1 MTKMLTTINS
11 KGKEIPVIDSREVAK
26 MLDKEHKEILQYLE
40 GRYDKNGKEKVTSI
54 IKVLLSEHLHL
65 ADYYIESEY
74 KDASGK
80 NNKCYLCTKMGC
92 ELLGNKMKGEKG
104 ILFSARYVERFN
116 QMEEAL
122 RGQIQKLDSY
132 MIKNPIDRAK
142 RWIEEYQ
149 EKVALLEENKI
160 NKPKAN
166 YYDKVLNTK
175 GTMTTTQVAKG
186 FGMTA
191 QTLNTYLFN
200 KKVQFKQGEMWMPYK
215 EYDGKGYTDV
225 RTFLLDDNTTKH
237 YLVWTEKGRKMIYDL
252 LVEDKLI

>member
-1 MTKMLTTINS
+1 MSEMLTVIAN
-11 KGKEIPVIDSREVAK
+11 GKKVPVIDSREVAEMMSITHPELLK
-26 MLDKEHKEILQYLE
+26 RIEGTKDGKYKGYIPTLE
-40 GRYDKNGKEKVTSI
+40 KGNFTSQNFF
-54 IKVLLSEHLHL
+54 
-65 ADYYIESEY
+65 IESTYQGARRQE
-74 KDASGK
+74 
-80 NNKCYLCTKMGC
+80 KCYLCTKQGC
-92 ELLGNKMKGEKG
+92 ELVAHKITGEKG

-132 MIKNPIDRAK
+132 MIENPIDRAK
-142 RWIEEYQ
+142 RWIEEYE

-175 GTMTTTQVAKG
+175 GTMSTTQVAKG

-200 KKVQFKQGEMWMPYK
+200 KKVQFKQGDMWVPYR

>member
-11 KGKEIPVIDSREVAK
+11 KGKETLVIDSREVAE
-26 MLDKEHKEILQYLE
+26 ML
-40 GRYDKNGKEKVTSI
+40 GKKHEDIMKA
-54 IKVLLSEHLHL
+54 IKG
-65 ADYYIESEY
+65 
-74 KDASGK
+74 SGK
-80 NNKCYLCTKMGC
+80 NLGIIPTLEKGNFHVSDYFIESTYKVEGNSKIYKCYLVTKMGC
-92 ELLGNKMKGEKG
+92 ELLGNKQQGEKG

-116 QMEEAL
+116 QMEESL

-132 MIKNPIDRAK
+132 MIENPIDRAK
-142 RWIEEYQ
+142 RWSEEYQ

-191 QTLNTYLFN
+191 QTLNTYLFD
-200 KKVQFKQGEMWMPYK
+200 KRVQFKQGDMWIPYK
-215 EYDGKGYTDV
+215 EYDGKGYTQI